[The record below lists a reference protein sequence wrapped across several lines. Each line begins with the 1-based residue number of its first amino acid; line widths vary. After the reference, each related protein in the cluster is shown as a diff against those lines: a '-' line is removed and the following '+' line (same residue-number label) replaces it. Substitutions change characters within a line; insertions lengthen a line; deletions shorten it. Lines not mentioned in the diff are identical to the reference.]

1 MKSKTPKAKYKNGD
15 TVYCTM
21 IPNQTSKIL
30 GEPQWNGLTYM
41 YAFEGTDLRCGEQYL
56 QDIKY
61 IKS

>member
-41 YAFEGTDLRCGEQYL
+41 YALDR
-56 QDIKY
+56 
-61 IKS
+61 KSVV